1 VYFYADSL
9 ALVKQILK
17 LTVSNA
23 HYAPQTTGQEKWAML
38 GMKDMK
44 VSFLIVEDL
53 LAAS

>member
-1 VYFYADSL
+1 VNFYANSL

-17 LTVSNA
+17 LSNA

-44 VSFLIVEDL
+44 V
-53 LAAS
+53 